1 MVVTLSDGVN
11 TVVREVPL
19 VVQKPVAL
27 KASYNAGNFEILATS
42 GNALRLNRSPLDEV
56 RLGLLADELTVVRLS
71 DAPLMVRASEGADQI
86 TMDLGNTLAADGLP
100 RTLRLEDVDSGPSEM
115 RDDTLSLRFKPVAS
129 STTKNVV
136 TLANGKL
143 VSGIENIEWD
153 QTLGTLRLSG
163 DSIVIKAQGDGPMDL
178 GDTRLVVDAKTLVM
192 EGDLRVRDASRVV
205 LNISEKITLTGIKLY
220 GANGAADTNLAVANV
235 LSKGANG
242 AVQAQVVQSVKLAI
256 PEGGGA
262 VDLSA
267 YVTEGAGLQIT
278 PPEGVAIS
286 LGGKGGG
293 LALDPSKIKGDT
305 TLVLGSSGGSN
316 PVAMGGGE
324 SELVVP
330 VALTIQSSGV
340 GGKVEV
346 AGSVKG
352 KKLTIFGPGNTT
364 VFANGTVLAMSQ
376 GTVINDAIRF
386 DGSVV
391 LKMGDAATD
400 QAADLQVTG
409 RVNGSTGSADVL
421 DLSAHK
427 GNINIGGRVGAG
439 IGATAQSITITQA
452 GRNFG
457 ADTSQ
462 AVANADG
469 SFTYQGVILTG
480 GSGSGATADIRV
492 KDGVV
497 VGVSLV
503 SVGGGFQV
511 GDSLTVARAQL
522 GDLVAR
528 TAAERDSWAL
538 RLQVRELANIEGL
551 VVSNAMNVTF
561 GEQVYVDGDITI
573 KATGKVV
580 FSDAVVLRN
589 GGQLIIDG
597 AQEVVFYKG
606 IEFGA
611 NAQGK
616 AGALQVTSGNSSVSF
631 LSGLFAGKNDAMSWS
646 GISKL
651 DLQAPQ
657 TATQLGS
664 LAVVGTQVVLSQAP
678 GFANLNLNLDS
689 LSVATQSLAM
699 PASSAVTVNM
709 NLGSLDLN
717 AATGI
722 GAQNAFMKVNAQQIV
737 AKTTTGDIF
746 MQITGSQAVALD
758 VKTITQGDVHLR
770 LTAADTLSAQ
780 VLAQGKIDV
789 AGSGSLTLTPGS
801 RLESKANLIAVTA
814 QGDLMASGTTLVSNV
829 AKLKAGQAINALDSA
844 QASPVSI
851 SGDLRLEA
859 VTGLGDFGYGRFLI
873 NNLNPSASVSAYNE
887 KSGDVVL
894 AGVNGLTLSAAGVK
908 SDAPGDAWVGLLT
921 GTGSI
926 TELGQVVARSNNVVR
941 LTGSTWMARP
951 SAGSTITPPTDTT
964 TVPAT
969 GVVTSPPT
977 TTTTGPTTGT
987 TSGASVLTKIS
998 VDAQK
1003 VGDAIRSGV
1012 RLGSSEGLDTFN
1024 RMMEK
1029 SFTLNAL
1036 SESGSA
1042 RVLSQGPVMS
1052 KPTQKTLSLSPTALP
1067 VLGLG
1072 VTSSPQSTAQLLD
1085 MAMTVV
1091 QQTPSAVAQD
1101 TETLGNWVSRT
1112 APTVNPVEA
1121 SPAPESSRD
1130 GQSTPS
1136 GAAEARPELSAPTP
1150 NNDGGLSVPNDPPPP
1165 SVPAPSSGVQWLL
1178 PADDVAVWTEGL
1190 SQPSDFNNSNPG
1202 ASGLMGAVA
1211 KLGQWL
1217 GWGRAGSSE
1226 PSDQG

>member
-1 MVVTLSDGVN
+1 MGLQPKVVMIKVITKRWTAWRESIHSAGAGVWAMQKGS
-11 TVVREVPL
+11 TVT
-19 VVQKPVAL
+19 AL
-27 KASYNAGNFEILATS
+27 DHADSPGVCS
-42 GNALRLNRSPLDEV
+42 GHFH
-56 RLGLLADELTVVRLS
+56 
-71 DAPLMVRASEGADQI
+71 Q
-86 TMDLGNTLAADGLP
+86 
-100 RTLRLEDVDSGPSEM
+100 
-115 RDDTLSLRFKPVAS
+115 
-129 STTKNVV
+129 
-136 TLANGKL
+136 
-143 VSGIENIEWD
+143 
-153 QTLGTLRLSG
+153 
-163 DSIVIKAQGDGPMDL
+163 
-178 GDTRLVVDAKTLVM
+178 
-192 EGDLRVRDASRVV
+192 
-205 LNISEKITLTGIKLY
+205 
-220 GANGAADTNLAVANV
+220 
-235 LSKGANG
+235 
-242 AVQAQVVQSVKLAI
+242 
-256 PEGGGA
+256 GGGA

-293 LALDPSKIKGDT
+293 LALDPSNIKGDT

-316 PVAMGGGE
+316 PVAMGGGG

-352 KKLTIFGPGNTT
+352 KKLSIFGPGNTT

-391 LKMGDAATD
+391 LSMGDAATN
-400 QAADLQVTG
+400 QAADLKVTG

-421 DLSAHK
+421 DLSAYK
-427 GNINIGGRVGAG
+427 GNINIDGRVGAG
-439 IGATAQSITITQA
+439 IGATTQSIGITQA
-452 GRNFG
+452 GQNFG

-492 KDGVV
+492 KNGVV
-497 VGVSLV
+497 VNVSLV

-511 GDSLTVARAQL
+511 GDTLTVARAQL

-528 TAAERDSWAL
+528 SQAERDAWAL
-538 RLQVRELANIEGL
+538 RLQVLELANVEGL

-616 AGALQVTSGNSSVSF
+616 AGALHITSGNASVSF

-651 DLQAPQ
+651 DLLAPQ

-664 LAVVGTQVVLSQAP
+664 LAVVGTQVVLSEAP

-699 PASSAVTVNM
+699 PATSAVTVNM

-722 GAQNAFMKVNAQQIV
+722 GAQNAFLKVNAQQIV
-737 AKTTTGDIF
+737 AQTTTGDIF

-780 VLAQGKIDV
+780 VLAQGQV
-789 AGSGSLTLTPGS
+789 EVLGQGSLTLTSGS
-801 RLESKANLIAVTA
+801 RLESKANLMAITA
-814 QGDLMASGTTLVSNV
+814 QGDLMVSGATLVSNV

-844 QASPVSI
+844 QAPAVSI

-859 VTGLGDFGYGRFLI
+859 VTGIGDFGYGRFLI

-908 SDAPGDAWVGLLT
+908 SDAPGDAWVGLLS

-926 TELGQVVARSNNVVR
+926 TELGQVVAQSNNVVR
-941 LTGSTWMARP
+941 LTGNTWMARP
-951 SAGSTITPPTDTT
+951 SSGSITNPPTNTN
-964 TVPAT
+964 
-969 GVVTSPPT
+969 
-977 TTTTGPTTGT
+977 TGT
-987 TSGASVLTKIS
+987 GTGTSAPTQIS
-998 VDAQK
+998 VDTQK
-1003 VGDAIRSGV
+1003 VTDVIRTGL
-1012 RLGSSEGLDTFN
+1012 RLGASEGLNIFN

-1029 SFTLNAL
+1029 SFTVDAL
-1036 SESGSA
+1036 AHSGSA
-1042 RVLSQGPVMS
+1042 RVLTQGPELSMTV
-1052 KPTQKTLSLSPTALP
+1052 QKSLSSFSPTSQ
-1067 VLGLG
+1067 LGFGMG

-1085 MAMTVV
+1085 MAMAVV
-1091 QQTPSAVAQD
+1091 KQTPSAVAQD

-1112 APTVNPVEA
+1112 APTVSPAEAAPVAPATTPSPAVPATPAGALEA
-1121 SPAPESSRD
+1121 SPEP
-1130 GQSTPS
+1130 
-1136 GAAEARPELSAPTP
+1136 SAPAPT
-1150 NNDGGLSVPNDPPPP
+1150 NDGGGTAPTNDAPPPA
-1165 SVPAPSSGVQWLL
+1165 SAPSSGVQWLL
-1178 PADDVAVWTEGL
+1178 PADDLAAWTQGL
-1190 SQPSDFNNSNPG
+1190 SQPVNSGPSEPNP
-1202 ASGLMGAVA
+1202 SGLMGAVA

-1217 GWGRAGSSE
+1217 GLGSAGPAE
-1226 PSDQG
+1226 PPDPG

>member
-1 MVVTLSDGVN
+1 
-11 TVVREVPL
+11 
-19 VVQKPVAL
+19 
-27 KASYNAGNFEILATS
+27 
-42 GNALRLNRSPLDEV
+42 
-56 RLGLLADELTVVRLS
+56 
-71 DAPLMVRASEGADQI
+71 
-86 TMDLGNTLAADGLP
+86 
-100 RTLRLEDVDSGPSEM
+100 
-115 RDDTLSLRFKPVAS
+115 LSLRFKPVAS

-143 VSGIENIEWD
+143 VSGIENIVWD

-163 DSIVIKAQGDGPMDL
+163 DSIVIKAEGDAPIDL
-178 GDTRLVVDAKTLVM
+178 GDTRLVIDAKTLVLDG
-192 EGDLRVRDASRVV
+192 ELRVKDTSRIA
-205 LNISEKITLTGIKLY
+205 LNITEKITLTGIKLY
-220 GANGAADTNLAVANV
+220 GVNGAADTNLAVASV
-235 LSKGANG
+235 LSKDAKGV
-242 AVQAQVVQSVKLAI
+242 VQAQVVQSVKLAI
-256 PEGGGA
+256 PQGGAA
-262 VDLSA
+262 VDLAA

-278 PPEGVAIS
+278 PPQGVSIS

-293 LALDPSKIKGDT
+293 LALDPSNVKGDT
-305 TLVLGSSGGSN
+305 TLVIGSSGGSN
-316 PVAMGGGE
+316 PVSMGGGG
-324 SELVVP
+324 SELTVSVP
-330 VALTIQSSGV
+330 LTIQSSGV

-352 KKLTIFGPGNTT
+352 KKLSIFGPGNTT
-364 VFANGTVLAMSQ
+364 VFSNGTVLAMSQ
-376 GTVINDAIRF
+376 GTLINDAIRF

-391 LKMGDAATD
+391 LSMGDAATN
-400 QAADLQVTG
+400 QAADLKITG

-421 DLSAHK
+421 DLSAYQ
-427 GNINIGGRVGAG
+427 GSINIDGRVGAG
-439 IGATAQSITITQA
+439 IGVTTQSIGITQA
-452 GRNFG
+452 GQNFG

-492 KDGVV
+492 KNGVV
-497 VGVSLV
+497 VDVSLV

-511 GDSLTVARAQL
+511 GDTLTAARAQL

-528 TAAERDSWAL
+528 SQAERDAWAL

-606 IEFGA
+606 IEFDA

-616 AGALQVTSGNSSVSF
+616 TGALHVTSGNASVSF

-664 LAVVGTQVVLSQAP
+664 LAVVGTQVVLSEAP

-699 PASSAVTVNM
+699 PATSAVTVNM

-722 GAQNAFMKVNAQQIV
+722 GAQNAFMKVNAQKIV
-737 AKTTTGDIF
+737 AQTTTGDIF
-746 MQITGSQAVALD
+746 MQITGGQAVALD
-758 VKTITQGDVHLR
+758 VKTITQGDVHVR

-780 VLAQGKIDV
+780 VLAQGQIEV
-789 AGSGSLTLTPGS
+789 LGQGSLTLTSGS
-801 RLESKANLIAVTA
+801 RLESKANLIAITA
-814 QGDLMASGTTLVSNV
+814 QGDLMVSGTTLVSNV

-844 QASPVSI
+844 QAPAVSI

-859 VTGLGDFGYGRFLI
+859 VTGIGDFGYGRFLV
-873 NNLNPSASVSAYNE
+873 NNLNTSASVSAYNE

-908 SDAPGDAWVGLLT
+908 SDAPGDAWVGLLS
-921 GTGSI
+921 GTGRI
-926 TELGQVVARSNNVVR
+926 TELGQVVAQSNNVVR

-951 SAGSTITPPTDTT
+951 STGSITNPPTDTS
-964 TVPAT
+964 T
-969 GVVTSPPT
+969 GSSAPT
-977 TTTTGPTTGT
+977 Q
-987 TSGASVLTKIS
+987 IS
-998 VDAQK
+998 VDTQK
-1003 VGDAIRSGV
+1003 VSDVIRTGV
-1012 RLGSSEGLDTFN
+1012 RLGASEGLDTFN

-1029 SFTLNAL
+1029 SFTVDAL
-1036 SESGSA
+1036 SQTGSA
-1042 RVLSQGPVMS
+1042 RVLTPGPVAS
-1052 KPTQKTLSLSPTALP
+1052 KAVPKTLSSFSPLAQP
-1067 VLGLG
+1067 GFGMG
-1072 VTSSPQSTAQLLD
+1072 VTNSPQSTAQLLD
-1085 MAMTVV
+1085 MAMAVV
-1091 QQTPSAVAQD
+1091 QQTPSAVARD
-1101 TETLGNWVSRT
+1101 METLGNWVSRT
-1112 APTVNPVEA
+1112 APTV
-1121 SPAPESSRD
+1121 SPAEAAPVAPAPV
-1130 GQSTPS
+1130 PS
-1136 GAAEARPELSAPTP
+1136 PAVPSAPPGAVEVRPEPSAPAPT
-1150 NNDGGLSVPNDPPPP
+1150 NDGGIAPTNEAAPPA
-1165 SVPAPSSGVQWLL
+1165 SAPSSGVQWLL
-1178 PADDVAVWTEGL
+1178 PADDVAAWTQGL
-1190 SQPSDFNNSNPG
+1190 SQPVDKGPSEPNP
-1202 ASGLMGAVA
+1202 SGLMGAVA

-1217 GWGRAGSSE
+1217 GWGGAGPAE
-1226 PSDQG
+1226 PPSPG